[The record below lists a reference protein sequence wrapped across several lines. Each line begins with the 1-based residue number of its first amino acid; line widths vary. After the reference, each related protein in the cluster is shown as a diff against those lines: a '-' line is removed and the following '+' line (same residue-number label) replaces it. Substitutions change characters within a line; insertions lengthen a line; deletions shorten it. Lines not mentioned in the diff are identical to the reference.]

1 MTITDRMTPL
11 ARPERNVI
19 IDDTTLRDGE
29 QSAGVAFSP
38 QEKLNIAQGL
48 DALGVPE
55 LEIGIPAMGS
65 AEREGIRAVVGLG
78 LKARLLVWSRM
89 CEGDVRQC
97 AELGVHMVDLSIP
110 VSDQHIRHKLRSDR
124 FAVLAAIEKY
134 VPAALDLGL
143 EVSVGAEDASRADLT
158 FLLRVAEV
166 ANRAGARRLRVADTL
181 GVMEPFGVFEVI
193 RQLRRSVDLELEMHA
208 HDDLGLATA
217 NSLAAARAGASHLNT
232 TVHGLGERAGNAP
245 LEEVV
250 IGLKHL
256 YGLSTGIDLRCFPRL
271 SSLVEQASGRRLTW
285 QKSLVGGGAFCHESG
300 IHVDGLLKDV
310 RNYQGVDPAEV
321 GRCHQ
326 LVLGKHSGSHALTS
340 AYEGMGIQVTRE
352 HIGPLLSQV
361 REFAARRKQAPT
373 AEDLVHFY
381 RAVLNQWVPDGA
393 A

>member
-1 MTITDRMTPL
+1 VTVTDEATPAR
-11 ARPERNVI
+11 ARPNVI

-29 QSAGVAFSP
+29 QSAGVAFTRE
-38 QEKLNIAQGL
+38 EKLSIASGL

-55 LEIGIPAMGS
+55 LEIGIPAMG
-65 AEREGIRAVVGLG
+65 AREREGIQAVVALG

-89 CEGDVRQC
+89 CEMDLQQC
-97 AELGVHMVDLSIP
+97 GGLGVHMVDLSIP
-110 VSDQHIRHKLRSDR
+110 VSDQQIHHKLRCDR
-124 FAVLAAIEKY
+124 SAVLVAIEKH

-143 EVSVGAEDASRADLT
+143 EVSVGAEDASRADQT
-158 FLLRVAEV
+158 FLLRVAET
-166 ANRAGARRLRVADTL
+166 ACRAGARRLRVADTL

-193 RQLRRSVDLELEMHA
+193 GQLRRAVDCELEMHA

-217 NSLAAARAGASHLNT
+217 NSLAAARAGASHINT

-256 YGLSTGIDLRCFPRL
+256 YGRSTGVDLRHFPVL
-271 SSLVEQASGRRLTW
+271 SRLVERASGRRLTW
-285 QKSLVGGGAFCHESG
+285 QKSLVGDGAFRHESG
-300 IHVDGLLKDV
+300 IHVDGLLKDR

-326 LVLGKHSGSHALTS
+326 LVLGKHSGSHALRS
-340 AYEGMGIQVTRE
+340 AYAALGIPISAE
-352 HIGPLLSQV
+352 HIEFLLSRV
-361 REFAARRKQAPT
+361 REFATHRKQAPT
-373 AEDLVHFY
+373 AEDLRNFH
-381 RAVLNQWVPDGA
+381 RAVIDPCVADSA